1 MSRYLALAAC
11 QMGPIRR
18 RTSRRETVG
27 RLVHL
32 LESAAKAGAELVVFP
47 EMALTTFFPRWL
59 IEDEVEIEAYFEA
72 SFPGPDTEPLFAAGR
87 KLKLGFALGYC
98 EKADEGGE
106 KRRFNT
112 MDLVSPDGEII
123 GRYRKIHVPGTETVE
138 PGFTTH
144 LERRYFLPGN
154 LGFPVFRY
162 RGTNIGLAICNDRR
176 WPETYRMLALNGAD
190 IVLLGYNTPLILEEA
205 PQMAHLRMFHN
216 HLPMQAGA
224 YQNAIW
230 VAAAAKA
237 GLEEGQFLIGGS
249 CIIAPSGEM
258 AALAQSL
265 EDEMI
270 MHRADLDFARLCRK
284 ANFDFDRYR
293 RPDQYR
299 AIGER
304 KAACA
309 PPA

>member
-1 MSRYLALAAC
+1 
-11 QMGPIRR
+11 
-18 RTSRRETVG
+18 
-27 RLVHL
+27 
-32 LESAAKAGAELVVFP
+32 
-47 EMALTTFFPRWL
+47 
-59 IEDEVEIEAYFEA
+59 
-72 SFPGPDTEPLFAAGR
+72 
-87 KLKLGFALGYC
+87 
-98 EKADEGGE
+98 
-106 KRRFNT
+106 
-112 MDLVSPDGEII
+112 
-123 GRYRKIHVPGTETVE
+123 
-138 PGFTTH
+138 
-144 LERRYFLPGN
+144 
-154 LGFPVFRY
+154 
-162 RGTNIGLAICNDRR
+162 
-176 WPETYRMLALNGAD
+176 MLALNGAD